1 MTGAELLSVAVAGG
15 YLVALCLIVLG
26 RRRHRDQATDECRSE
41 PRFATAWSGRYRT
54 GSNTP
59 WRPCTVLGVSR
70 TGATLELDG
79 IASSVRVRGM
89 LDLVLA
95 SAGYGEGVR
104 LAGRIRHQRRLSG
117 GRVRVGTEFD
127 NLSAAE
133 ADLLELLIRLKQS

>member
-15 YLVALCLIVLG
+15 YLVALSLIILW
-26 RRRHRDQATDECRSE
+26 RRRNREQAPGEYRSE

-54 GSNTP
+54 GSNTQ

-70 TGATLELDG
+70 SGATLELDG
-79 IASSVRVRGM
+79 IAPNVRVRGM
-89 LDLVLA
+89 VDLELA
-95 SAGYGEGVR
+95 SSGHGEGVR

-117 GRVRVGTEFD
+117 ARVRVGAEFD